1 MYKLLENFKSFKV
14 FLLKE
19 TIHSYYLSIKSILF
33 TITFKRNYYGEKLC
47 KYTYSSFHKLNP
59 FISTS

>member
-19 TIHSYYLSIKSILF
+19 TIHSYYLSIKNVLF
-33 TITFKRNYYGEKLC
+33 TTTFKRNYYMKNC
-47 KYTYSSFHKLNP
+47 VNIPTHP
-59 FISTS
+59 FIN